1 MAKDYP
7 VGKAQKMVLDAL
19 EMTADGFTAAEHIF
33 NKIGI
38 TVIAVRQGRTSVPQ
52 VHRKETSGGGWNA
65 GGDGESFEISYKDAD
80 LSKISQWMVE

>member
-19 EMTADGFTAAEHIF
+19 GLTASGFSDAERIF
-33 NKIGI
+33 DEIGI
-38 TVIAVRQGRTSVPQ
+38 AVVAVRQGRTSVPQ
-52 VHRKETSGGGWNA
+52 VHRKENTGGGWNA